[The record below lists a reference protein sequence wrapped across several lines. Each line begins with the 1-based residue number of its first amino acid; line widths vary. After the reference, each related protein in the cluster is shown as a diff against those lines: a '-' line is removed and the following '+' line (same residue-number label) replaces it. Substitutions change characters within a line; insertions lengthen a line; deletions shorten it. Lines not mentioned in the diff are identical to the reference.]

1 MMMSDPLWY
10 LVRSISMIVIG
21 VMLVRFL
28 SQLVGA
34 NPRNPV
40 CAALRRIT
48 DHVLHPLRR
57 VVPGNR
63 RIDGASLTVVIG
75 LELAY
80 VLGAFV
86 LADLRPSPMPA
97 LRLALVDLSLLLV
110 NIMTASIIVEAV
122 LSWIAP
128 QHPLSFFSQELNA
141 PLLDPARRL
150 LPNLGGLDLSPVL
163 VLLLLQFL
171 RRALLPLALF

>member
-1 MMMSDPLWY
+1 VIMYDPAWY
-10 LVRSISMIVIG
+10 LIRTLCMIAIG

-34 NPRNPV
+34 STRNPV
-40 CAALRRIT
+40 CAGLWRLTDPVLRPLRRI
-48 DHVLHPLRR
+48 
-57 VVPGNR
+57 VPGNR
-63 RIDGASLTVVIG
+63 RIDGASLTVVIA
-75 LELAY
+75 LELLYTLA
-80 VLGAFV
+80 VFV

-97 LRLALVDLSLLLV
+97 LRLALVDILLLLI

-128 QHPLSFFSQELNA
+128 HHPLSFFSQELNA

-150 LPNLGGLDLSPVL
+150 LPDLGGLDLSPVL

-171 RRALLPLALF
+171 RRAIMPLALF